1 METEQPRPQGEERRE
16 SAEGQRLIAER
27 DRADAEEHRNTM
39 ETMRQVAEEQR
50 ETREHLRQA
59 AGASDRQTAQISLQ
73 LLLNRMDRF
82 EDHLSQLE
90 SRLHG
95 VEDLL
100 KSMQAL
106 VQRFIT
112 EK

>member
-1 METEQPRPQGEERRE
+1 
-16 SAEGQRLIAER
+16 
-27 DRADAEEHRNTM
+27 M

-50 ETREHLRQA
+50 DTREHLRQA
-59 AGASDRQTAQISLQ
+59 GRESDRQMAQVSLQ
-73 LLLNRMDRF
+73 PLLNRMDRF
-82 EDHLSQLE
+82 EDHLSQLG

-100 KSMQAL
+100 KSLQEL
-106 VQRFIT
+106 LQRFIT

>member
-1 METEQPRPQGEERRE
+1 METEQQRPQVEERIE
-16 SAEGQRLIAER
+16 SSEVQRLIAER
-27 DRADAEEHRNTM
+27 NREDSEEYRNTM

-50 ETREHLRQA
+50 DTREHLRQA
-59 AGASDRQTAQISLQ
+59 GRESDRQMAQVSLQ
-73 LLLNRMDRF
+73 PLLNRMDRF
-82 EDHLSQLE
+82 EDHLSQLG

-100 KSMQAL
+100 KSLQEL
-106 VQRFIT
+106 LQRFIT